1 MSKRWKSW
9 IIWLLLPCFAGC
21 STLRLGYNQGPTLAY
36 WWLDA
41 YADFSTEQSP
51 RVRQALTDWF
61 AWHRAT
67 ELADYAQAL
76 AQLGAM
82 AVNTVTAEQLCGQVE
97 AWQQRAER
105 AFDQAV
111 PAMVEQLRTLSAEQ
125 IRQIEQRQAA
135 KHADRVAEVLQ
146 PDPVKRRQA
155 AFERALDR
163 AETLY
168 GRLDETQ
175 RKALAAAQAASPF
188 KPVLWLAELRQRNA
202 EALRSLR
209 QWQTER
215 ADAATVAAGLRRLA
229 AETRQSPRA
238 DYRAQAMAVTQFN
251 CALMAQVHNAST
263 PAQRQH
269 AVDKFK
275 GWENDLRA
283 LAGPG

>member
-1 MSKRWKSW
+1 MSRRWRCW
-9 IIWLLLPCFAGC
+9 IIWLLLACLAGC
-21 STLRLGYNQGPTLAY
+21 STLRLGYNRGPTLAY

-41 YADFSTEQSP
+41 YADFNAEQAP
-51 RVRQALTDWF
+51 RVRQALADWF

-67 ELADYAQAL
+67 ELPDYAQAL

-82 AVNTVTAEQLCGQVE
+82 AVTTVTAEQLCGQLE

-105 AFDQAV
+105 AFEQAV
-111 PAMVEQLRTLSAEQ
+111 PALAEQLRTLSAEQ
-125 IRQIEQRQAA
+125 IRHIEQRQAA
-135 KHADRVAEVLQ
+135 KQADRVAEFLQ
-146 PDPVKRRQA
+146 ADPAKRRQA

-168 GRLDETQ
+168 GRLDEAQ

-188 KPVLWLAELRQRNA
+188 KPELWLAELRQRNA
-202 EALRSLR
+202 EALRGLR
-209 QWQTER
+209 QWQAER

-238 DYRAQAMAVTQFN
+238 DYRAQALRVTQFN

-263 PAQRQH
+263 PAQRQR

-283 LAGPG
+283 LAEPG